1 MEHIYSAV
9 TADHFGTTSEDFL
22 TIFSSTESKLTE
34 HAADV
39 FTLSSGIDTLPR
51 TEHHWQASHSDVK
64 HKILT
69 RFQMPVKME
78 GRYSKEL
85 FNDSNRVQIIKF

>member
-1 MEHIYSAV
+1 MEHIYSAI

-34 HAADV
+34 HTADV

-51 TEHHWQASHSDVK
+51 TEHH
-64 HKILT
+64 
-69 RFQMPVKME
+69 
-78 GRYSKEL
+78 
-85 FNDSNRVQIIKF
+85 